1 MMKRSMRVLSI
12 GAMLLLSASQ
22 ARAQLPW
29 ETPQLL
35 APHAP
40 RGMSMLAAAFA
51 TGPGDGWGALLAWR
65 AADAPTG
72 LGFHIVAGRGSGD
85 RDAIGGGIDAS
96 AWLAHAS
103 RAFPL
108 DIIWTSGIGGAVG
121 QSAQVAI
128 PVGFAAGRSLGHD
141 GSVWFNPYGA
151 ARVTIEG
158 RFGANAPDQD
168 LELLLSNELGF
179 NLSFDRERRFI
190 LRAAAALGDR
200 SALVMGFHV
209 GGGSRDALA
218 VTR

>member
-1 MMKRSMRVLSI
+1 MRRLLRVLSV
-12 GAMLLLSASQ
+12 AALLLLSASQ

-40 RGMSMLAAAFA
+40 RGISMLAAAFA
-51 TGPGDGWGALLAWR
+51 SGPGDGWGAMISWR
-65 AADAPTG
+65 AAAAPTG
-72 LGFHIVAGRGSGD
+72 LGFHVVAGRGSGD
-85 RDAIGGGIDAS
+85 RDAIGAGIDAS

-103 RAFPL
+103 PEFPL
-108 DIIWTSGIGGAVG
+108 DVIWTSGIGGAVG
-121 QSAQVAI
+121 HSAQVAI
-128 PVGFAAGRSLGHD
+128 PVGFAAGRSIGD

-158 RFGANAPDQD
+158 RFGSHAPEQD

-179 NLSFDRERRFI
+179 NVSFDRERRFI

-200 SALVMGFHV
+200 SAAAIGIHI
-209 GGGSRDALA
+209 GGGSRDVLA
-218 VTR
+218 VTH